1 MTVIPSADVGSVVM
15 DWEDDEIRRQ
25 RIEKIKVDRDIA
37 RKNRYY
43 DRLVSALER
52 KHGRTIQE
60 SWVQNGWGE

>member
-1 MTVIPSADVGSVVM
+1 ME
-15 DWEDDEIRRQ
+15 WEYEDDEIRRQ
-25 RIEKIKVDRDIA
+25 RIEKIKVNRDMA

>member
-1 MTVIPSADVGSVVM
+1 MTVIGNADIGSVVM

-43 DRLVSALER
+43 DRLVLALER

>member
-1 MTVIPSADVGSVVM
+1 MTVTLNADVGSVVM

>member
-1 MTVIPSADVGSVVM
+1 MTVTESADVGSVVM

>member
-1 MTVIPSADVGSVVM
+1 MTVTLSVDVGSVVM

-52 KHGRTIQE
+52 KHGKTIQE

>member
-1 MTVIPSADVGSVVM
+1 MTGSADVGSVVM
-15 DWEDDEIRRQ
+15 DWEYEDDEIRRQ
-25 RIEKIKVDRDIA
+25 RIARIKVDRDIA

>member
-1 MTVIPSADVGSVVM
+1 M
-15 DWEDDEIRRQ
+15 DWEYEDDEIRRQ

-52 KHGRTIQE
+52 KYGRTIQE

>member
-1 MTVIPSADVGSVVM
+1 MTVAGSADVGSVVM